1 MDNLLVASSPHVKSG
16 RTTKSV
22 MLDVIIA
29 LSPIVVCS
37 AFFFSL
43 RALVLIAISVCSC
56 VLFEY
61 LFNRL
66 MKRQQTIGDLSAV
79 VTGLLLA
86 FNLPV
91 TVPIYFPIIGAAFAI
106 LVVKMLYGGIGQ
118 NVVNPAIAARI
129 FLMVCFS
136 SEMTT
141 WVAPLTG
148 ATTSTSHLPLF
159 ATPDVVS
166 TATPLSYFESA
177 ATASTL
183 AANYSLLNCFLG
195 TVGGCLGETS
205 AVLLLLGG
213 LYLIYKKI
221 ISPRI
226 PLSFLGTIAIITFLF
241 PITPALGR
249 MEGMLY
255 QLLSGGLML
264 SAFFMATDYT
274 TSPTTPTGRIIFGVG
289 CGLITVLIRYFGAYP
304 EGVSFAILLMNFFV
318 WYIDHHTIPKTL
330 GGAKRGGKTSE
341 K

>member
-66 MKRQQTIGDLSAV
+66 MKREQTIGDLSAV

-91 TVPIYFPIIGAAFAI
+91 TVPIYFPVIGAAFAI

-148 ATTSTSHLPLF
+148 ATTSTGNLPLF
-159 ATPDVVS
+159 ANPDVVS
-166 TATPLSYFESA
+166 TATPLSYFDSA
-177 ATASTL
+177 AAASIL
-183 AANYSLLNCFLG
+183 SSNYSLFNCFLG

-205 AVLLLLGG
+205 AVLLMLGG

-226 PLSFLGTIAIITFLF
+226 PVAFLGTVAIITFLF

-264 SAFFMATDYT
+264 GAFFMATDYT
-274 TSPTTPTGRIIFGVG
+274 TSPTTPIGRIIFGVG

-318 WYIDHHTIPKTL
+318 WYIDHHTIPRKL
-330 GGAKRGGKTSE
+330 GGAKRGKKTSE